1 MRFGMSSLLAVWLSF
16 LMVLP
21 GCSVKENRSGC
32 PCVLILDLS
41 GLDADRFPSVV
52 LSAVSGDG
60 ILFSTAFD
68 GTGYGDRLYLTVPR
82 KASALSVTGIEYE
95 SVSPQDIGGRED
107 GFGLLI
113 PYGSDC
119 PRVHLFT
126 GEVDVS
132 GETDTVRVNLHKNH
146 CKMRIA
152 LTSESQTDFGVE
164 IKGNYCGYGI
174 CGELISGPFSNVPDI
189 GTDGKR
195 TVCLP
200 RQGDSSL
207 VMELVDE
214 DGQVRNFAIGEYI
227 ASTGYDWTEEDL
239 RDIDVTIDFIR
250 TELTISVE
258 DWSESI
264 SINVVL

>member
-52 LSAVSGDG
+52 LSAVSDDG
-60 ILFSTAFD
+60 ILFNKSFNESEYED
-68 GTGYGDRLYLTVPR
+68 CLQLTVPR
-82 KASALSVTGIEYE
+82 MARAVSVTGFE
-95 SVSPQDIGGRED
+95 SENVSPQDISGRED

-119 PRVHLFT
+119 PSVHLFA
-126 GEVDVS
+126 EKVDVS
-132 GETDTVRVNLHKNH
+132 GETDTVKVNLHKNY

-174 CGELISGPFSNVPDI
+174 CGELIAGPFANVPEI
-189 GTDGKR
+189 GPDGKR

-207 VMELVDE
+207 VMALEDEL
-214 DGQVRNFAIGEYI
+214 GTVRNFAIGEYI

-250 TELTISVE
+250 TELVISVE
-258 DWSESI
+258 DWSENI
-264 SINVVL
+264 IIDKVL